1 MKKTVYAIL
10 PPNYEYDDERYY
22 RSGVSAPLHAYSTKE
37 LAKEALKKHA
47 KNMLHREAYCFI
59 SELQENAQYDFP
71 EATDADMEYIESLR
85 DYIPEDLQS
94 KYPNVYKKLLEIAE
108 EGHEIAEME
117 IDQ

>member
-22 RSGVSAPLHAYSTKE
+22 RSGVSAPLHAYSTKQ

-59 SELQENAQYDFP
+59 SELKDCAEYDFP
-71 EATDADMEYIESLR
+71 DVTDAEMEYIESLE
-85 DYIPEDLQS
+85 DYIPEEMPNGF
-94 KYPNVYKKLLEIAE
+94 PNVYAKLLQIAE
-108 EGHEIAEME
+108 ESHEIAEME